1 METIQLKFRT
11 LVKQMSFLRS
21 DLEYHRA
28 EHQKRRELFYT
39 DLRTFMENGKFE
51 TSEEKVKKNLIDV
64 YEREKAVEVPKLK
77 NQSKNLFKK
86 VAKLTHPDINKEEI
100 RHEMFRKA
108 KKAIED
114 NDWFSI
120 YEISTDLGIVVDS
133 IEQEHIDWLKQ
144 EVKKLQKMIN
154 GITNTFEWIY
164 SNDGA
169 NKDQLLT
176 TYCMMTCK
184 IQKIE

>member
-1 METIQLKFRT
+1 
-11 LVKQMSFLRS
+11 
-21 DLEYHRA
+21 
-28 EHQKRRELFYT
+28 
-39 DLRTFMENGKFE
+39 
-51 TSEEKVKKNLIDV
+51 
-64 YEREKAVEVPKLK
+64 
-77 NQSKNLFKK
+77 
-86 VAKLTHPDINKEEI
+86 
-100 RHEMFRKA
+100 MFRKA

>member
-1 METIQLKFRT
+1 MEPIQLKFRA
-11 LVKQMSFLRS
+11 LVKQMSFLKS

-28 EHQKRRELFYT
+28 EHQKRRKVFYA
-39 DLRTFMENGKFE
+39 DLQVFMENAEFE

-64 YEREKAVEVPKLK
+64 YKREKAVEVPKLK
-77 NQSKNLFKK
+77 KQSKDLFKK
-86 VAKLTHPDINKEEI
+86 VAKLTHPDVNKEEYKHNI
-100 RHEMFRKA
+100 FREA
-108 KKAIED
+108 KEAIE
-114 NDWFSI
+114 NGDWFSI
-120 YEISTDLGIVVDS
+120 YEISTDLGIGVED
-133 IEQEHIDWLKQ
+133 IEQEHIDWLRQ
-144 EVKKLQKMIN
+144 EVKKLEKIIN

-184 IQKIE
+184 NSKNE